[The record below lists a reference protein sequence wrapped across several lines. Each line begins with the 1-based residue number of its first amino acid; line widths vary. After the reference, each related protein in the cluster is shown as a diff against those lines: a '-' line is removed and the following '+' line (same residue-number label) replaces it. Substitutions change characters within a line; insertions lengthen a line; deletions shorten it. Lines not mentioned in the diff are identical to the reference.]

1 MIGFHKINSHPKD
14 GFDLLPSHMQINLK
28 SLRPHDPGHNS
39 AFIFYDKNSDL
50 KPSFLMQLRPGGLRH
65 HDEDIDL
72 DGNLKRVCFGFVILH
87 PDFKME
93 GEGSICP
100 KIFTMHFWVYL
111 SCRVYCQRKVN
122 IPLCC
127 LLHLSQSKER
137 LVSWIVLNK
146 VRQRTKWMANG
157 EMDLMLSILFCDG
170 RYEDLAYGVWQA
182 LRSL

>member
-1 MIGFHKINSHPKD
+1 MIQDITQRSFSTTKIPTSS
-14 GFDLLPSHMQINLK
+14 LLSWCNYALVDWGIMMRTLILN
-28 SLRPHDPGHNS
+28 
-39 AFIFYDKNSDL
+39 
-50 KPSFLMQLRPGGLRH
+50 
-65 HDEDIDL
+65 
-72 DGNLKRVCFGFVILH
+72 GNLKRVCFGFVILH

-146 VRQRTKWMANG
+146 VRQRTKLMANG